1 MSKIEIAIQPY
12 MKHLPPVKIEAY
24 QSKPGSLFAV
34 AKMGKSWSLR
44 HVESGLGVGAML
56 PPKAYSKAQL
66 LGVIKAWEAHSEL
79 NMESFKGL
87 EFGVGF
93 IKPPP
98 AGLIESLMEIA
109 RNALA

>member
-1 MSKIEIAIQPY
+1 MSKIEIEIQPY
-12 MKHLPPVKIEAY
+12 MKSLPPVKVEAY

-34 AKMGKSWSLR
+34 AKLGKAWSLR
-44 HVESGLGVGAML
+44 HVESGLGIGSML

-79 NMESFKGL
+79 EMSAFEGL

-93 IKPPP
+93 VKPPP
-98 AGLIESLMEIA
+98 AGLIEAMMEIA
-109 RNALA
+109 GRALA

>member
-1 MSKIEIAIQPY
+1 MSKIEITIQPY
-12 MKHLPPVKIEAY
+12 MKHLPPVRVEAY

-34 AKMGKSWSLR
+34 AKLGKSWSLR

-66 LGVIKAWEAHSEL
+66 LSVIKAWEAHSEL
-79 NMESFKGL
+79 EMSSFEGL

-93 IKPPP
+93 VKPPP
-98 AGLIESLMEIA
+98 LGLVESLMEIA
-109 RNALA
+109 RIALA